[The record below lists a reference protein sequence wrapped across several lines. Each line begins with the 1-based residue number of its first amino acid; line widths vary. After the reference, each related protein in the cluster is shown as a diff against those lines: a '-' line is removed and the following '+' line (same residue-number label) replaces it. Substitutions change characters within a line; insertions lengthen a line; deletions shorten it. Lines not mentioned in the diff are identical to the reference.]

1 MNYLSKMYLGSYGAI
16 LWWLKVNIL
25 ESLNVTQKILSVR
38 LTFISAELMNT
49 GHLDMT
55 LILAVKLG
63 M

>member
-1 MNYLSKMYLGSYGAI
+1 MYLGSSGAI